1 MNTRKSIFTA
11 LFFCIALSVYAQD
24 TRWDLRKCVEYA
36 MSNNVSVKQADVQAR
51 FAELTSKQSKW
62 QQQPNLNF
70 TNSTGYQFGRS
81 IDPTTNLFTT
91 QQQLFQNY
99 NLNAN
104 VTIFNWNRIKYD
116 ILSNKYNVKA
126 ALTDVEKTKN
136 DIALAVATSFLQTLL
151 TKEQVNIA
159 EVQVSQTL
167 AQLTNTRR
175 KVNAGTLPEL
185 NALELEAQLARDS
198 STLVSAQT
206 NEQLNLLQLKAQM
219 NLDAATPFDT
229 YIAFI
234 DKIPVYTLGDMQP
247 DAVYKQALTTQPAQQ
262 ANELRLKALNAA
274 FKSVTA
280 LKYPTLTGF
289 AGLNTRFANANK
301 YKIALPTGLFSPTS
315 LKADVSGTLYDVK
328 QPDFSLSTRKNAFF
342 EQWDGWGTQLN
353 RNFGQNIGIQ
363 ISIPILNGGQTR
375 SQIER
380 AKLNLQNLALTKEQ
394 SDTKLKQDI
403 YQAYQAAVAA
413 LEKFNANKKAVD
425 VAQRTYDLSVK
436 RYELGLLSTLDL
448 ITNQNNLLKAK
459 LDLAT
464 SHYDYIFKMKVLEF
478 YKGQGLRL
486 E

>member
-1 MNTRKSIFTA
+1 MNPRKNIATILLLSITLLA
-11 LFFCIALSVYAQD
+11 AAQENK
-24 TRWDLRKCVEYA
+24 WDLRKCVEYA
-36 MSNNVSVKQADVQAR
+36 MVNNVSVKQADVQAR
-51 FAELTSKQSKW
+51 FAELTSKQNKW
-62 QQQPNLNF
+62 LQQPNLNL

-104 VTIFNWNRIKYD
+104 VTIYNWNRIKYE
-116 ILSNKYNVKA
+116 ILSSNYNVKA
-126 ALTDVEKTKN
+126 ALADIEKAKN
-136 DIALAVATSFLQTLL
+136 DIALAVATAFLQTLL

-175 KVNAGTLPEL
+175 KVIAGALPEL

-219 NLDAATPFDT
+219 NLDAAASFDI

-234 DKIPVYTLGDMQP
+234 DKIPVYTLADMQP
-247 DAVYKQALTTQPAQQ
+247 DAVYQQALTTQPAQQ
-262 ANELRLKALNAA
+262 ANALRLKSLDASLKSANAA
-274 FKSVTA
+274 
-280 LKYPTLTGF
+280 KYPTLTGF
-289 AGLNTRFANANK
+289 AGLNSRFANSNK
-301 YKIALPTGLFSPTS
+301 FTTTIPTGQFSATS

-328 QPDFSLSTRKNAFF
+328 QPDFQLGTHKNAFF
-342 EQWDGWGTQLN
+342 EQWDGWGTQLD
-353 RNFGQNIGIQ
+353 RNFGQNVGLQ
-363 ISIPILNGGQTR
+363 INIPILNGGQTR
-375 SQIER
+375 SLVER
-380 AKLNLQNLALTKEQ
+380 AKLNLKNLSLTKEQ
-394 SDTKLKQDI
+394 ADNKLKQDI

-413 LEKFNANKKAVD
+413 LEKLSANKKAVD
-425 VAQRTYDLSVK
+425 VAQRTYDLASK
-436 RYELGLLSTLDL
+436 RYELNLLSTLDL